1 MFGVE
6 RCCLWVLIGETTD
19 SCRDSKII
27 FLFPFW
33 SGCVEILILK
43 CSNYLKSPNNPF
55 KSCILVLSREKN
67 LKACESM
74 VYSGSTTTAGQPV
87 LSPQPVIDAITQLD
101 AMLKKLE
108 ETTLKV
114 IRDIDHKKKV
124 SSKTA

>member
-1 MFGVE
+1 
-6 RCCLWVLIGETTD
+6 
-19 SCRDSKII
+19 
-27 FLFPFW
+27 
-33 SGCVEILILK
+33 
-43 CSNYLKSPNNPF
+43 
-55 KSCILVLSREKN
+55 
-67 LKACESM
+67 M

-124 SSKTA
+124 SSKTAWYI